1 MRSNHL
7 TITLIAAMAVAHA
20 GQVRADIYCKEII
33 GEVEGFGQDYT
44 RFTAERSR
52 EKAIQAELDRRSE
65 MGREVVKVERRD
77 AECNAVYPLGF
88 EEWYCV
94 AKADVCVDR

>member
-1 MRSNHL
+1 ML
-7 TITLIAAMAVAHA
+7 MIAAAALA
-20 GQVRADIYCKEII
+20 FGGAAQGGTYCRTVI

-52 EKAIQAELDRRSE
+52 EKAIEAELERWRE
-65 MGREVVKVERRD
+65 MRREVVKVERQE
-77 AECNAVYPLGF
+77 AECKAVYPLGF

-94 AKADVCVDR
+94 AKADVCVKR